1 MAGKSK
7 QAGDNAKTVMI
18 RKEEVVEGGH
28 HGGAWKVAYA
38 DFVTAMMAFF
48 LLMWLINATSE
59 EQRRGLADYFSK
71 SNVFSHQSSGSG
83 KPFGG
88 KTPFEEGSMVS
99 NRGATQVTAGTAEE
113 SPDTDQDG
121 DQTPARVQMDPD
133 PTEDVNASGQPAAGS
148 GGGLAGT
155 ARTFRAETGKP
166 SLGDS
171 GSDAPGG
178 ARAPAT
184 TPAAVAPPPLPPAP
198 AAATTSP
205 PPPSGTAKSG
215 EAARAEEAAFQQAAR
230 EIKAAIENDPGLR
243 EFAKQLAID
252 ETPEGLR
259 IQILD
264 EEKRPMFDLGAS
276 APNERAQKLLAK
288 IAPALAR
295 LPERLSIAGY
305 TDAAPYR
312 GTGKSNWDLSTE
324 RANATRHFLAD
335 SGLPESRFE
344 TVTGHADHQLLL
356 PGDPLAAANRRI
368 AVVVLRAAPSPPK
381 SAPHAAA
388 DAPLVAPLAAAP
400 LVMAPK

>member
-7 QAGDNAKTVMI
+7 QAGDNAKTVLI

-99 NRGATQVTAGTAEE
+99 NRGAAQVTAGTAEE

-133 PTEDVNASGQPAAGS
+133 PTEDVNASGQEAAGS
-148 GGGLAGT
+148 GGGLPGN

-171 GSDAPGG
+171 GPDAPGG
-178 ARAPAT
+178 ARA
-184 TPAAVAPPPLPPAP
+184 
-198 AAATTSP
+198 
-205 PPPSGTAKSG
+205 GH
-215 EAARAEEAAFQQAAR
+215 
-230 EIKAAIENDPGLR
+230 
-243 EFAKQLAID
+243 
-252 ETPEGLR
+252 R
-259 IQILD
+259 I
-264 EEKRPMFDLGAS
+264 
-276 APNERAQKLLAK
+276 
-288 IAPALAR
+288 
-295 LPERLSIAGY
+295 
-305 TDAAPYR
+305 
-312 GTGKSNWDLSTE
+312 
-324 RANATRHFLAD
+324 
-335 SGLPESRFE
+335 
-344 TVTGHADHQLLL
+344 
-356 PGDPLAAANRRI
+356 RR
-368 AVVVLRAAPSPPK
+368 RR
-381 SAPHAAA
+381 HAAA
-388 DAPLVAPLAAAP
+388 APGPSRRNHLPATPIGDGE
-400 LVMAPK
+400 KR

>member
-7 QAGDNAKTVMI
+7 QAGDNAKTVLI

-99 NRGATQVTAGTAEE
+99 NRGAAQVTAGTAEE

-133 PTEDVNASGQPAAGS
+133 PTEDVNASGQEAAGS
-148 GGGLAGT
+148 GGGLPGN

-171 GSDAPGG
+171 GPDAPGG

-184 TPAAVAPPPLPPAP
+184 ASAAAATPPPPPAP
-198 AAATTSP
+198 AAATISP

-312 GTGKSNWDLSTE
+312 GVGKSNWDLSTE

-368 AVVVLRAAPSPPK
+368 AVVVLRAAASPPK
-381 SAPHAAA
+381 PAQHAPA
-388 DAPLVAPLAAAP
+388 DAPTAP
-400 LVMAPK
+400 LVTIPK